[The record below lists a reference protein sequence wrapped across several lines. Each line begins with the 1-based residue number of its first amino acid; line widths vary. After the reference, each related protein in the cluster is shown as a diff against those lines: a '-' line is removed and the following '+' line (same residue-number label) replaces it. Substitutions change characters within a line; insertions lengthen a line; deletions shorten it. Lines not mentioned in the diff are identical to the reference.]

1 MRHSKKLRDTRIW
14 EIYSQKVLD
23 EDQGYSRLG
32 WVEEVFEVST
42 NYLSLVR
49 DTFPNYTLHNERH
62 VLNVID
68 IMGGLLGDQ
77 ISNLTCAEAELLI
90 LVACL
95 RDLKPRKRMKL
106 HIRLCTAKFRIH
118 RRTDPAGRVGFF

>member
-77 ISNLTCAEAELLI
+77 ISNLTCAEAE
-90 LVACL
+90 C
-95 RDLKPRKRMKL
+95 PSGE
-106 HIRLCTAKFRIH
+106 
-118 RRTDPAGRVGFF
+118 RRAGRTETADQGDAGVSGTAVHKGYG

>member
-90 LVACL
+90 LVACFH
-95 RDLKPRKRMKL
+95 DIGMVYDK
-106 HIRLCTAKFRIH
+106 
-118 RRTDPAGRVGFF
+118 DE